1 MRRLAG
7 TVDVAASRCGAITEM
22 VAAEVR
28 NVCDYCGCRSRSEIA
43 ELSVEHERVLS
54 LVDALRHLDA
64 SAPASRSGGQ
74 LIDELAS
81 LLARHTAREET
92 GVFAMLATFPE
103 YAAYRQRFLDD
114 HARIDTLA
122 DAASADRG
130 VLADLLDLLESHVF
144 AEETDLYPA
153 IHQLFS
159 PTDWDHVDDAV
170 RHWPTTSPVAE
181 LWR

>member
-1 MRRLAG
+1 M
-7 TVDVAASRCGAITEM
+7 
-22 VAAEVR
+22 
-28 NVCDYCGCRSRSEIA
+28 CDYCGCRSTNEIA
-43 ELSVEHERVLS
+43 DLSVEHERVLS

-64 SAPASRSGGQ
+64 SAPGSRSGGQ
-74 LIDELAS
+74 LIDELAT

-114 HARIDTLA
+114 HAHLDALA
-122 DAASADRG
+122 NAAAADRG
-130 VLADLLDLLESHVF
+130 VLAELLDLLESHVF

-159 PTDWDHVDDAV
+159 PADWDHVDDAV
-170 RHWPTTSPVAE
+170 HTWSTTSPVAE